1 MVEPPKGMGHNMYIS
16 PLFWRI
22 WGRTERDWEMRT
34 ALVIVAGLALLG
46 LSVGWAIW
54 GWEQTA
60 GTEMSGHGWLAL
72 ILGIVF
78 TMLVGFGLMGLMF
91 FSSRYGYDERAGD
104 LRDENEPRDPEP

>member
-1 MVEPPKGMGHNMYIS
+1 MK
-16 PLFWRI
+16 
-22 WGRTERDWEMRT
+22 T
-34 ALVIVAGLALLG
+34 ALVIVAVLALLG

-60 GTEMSGHGWLAL
+60 GTEMSGHGWPAL

-104 LRDENEPRDPEP
+104 LHDENDQ